1 MLTVWNWK
9 KRSYWDNPPN
19 KLFRPIEIKEMLLV
33 PIIKIPE
40 NSQTGKNLTKLIR
53 DSPQLIRDS
62 PQQNNTSIISD
73 DNSENLSLDLLG
85 RAMILAGRILMVPEG
100 SERLVPWT
108 WADEILGVIL
118 FVGGMIL
125 VIVY

>member
-1 MLTVWNWK
+1 MLGIWNWK

-53 DSPQLIRDS
+53 DSPQ
-62 PQQNNTSIISD
+62 QNNSSIISD

-100 SERLVPWT
+100 SEPLVPWT